1 MTTDINRQE
10 IRLIIMIIDNHKEI
24 MTETLTSTTMI
35 IDIDLTETEIILTMT
50 HVCLTE
56 GIIIPIHKQG
66 NSSDP
71 NNYRGITLNSYLGKL
86 FCHVLNERISKYL
99 LDKSFIGGE
108 QAGFRKNHR
117 TSDQFLF

>member
-56 GIIIPIHKQG
+56 GITIPIHKQG

-71 NNYRGITLNSYLGKL
+71 NNYRGITLNSYLSKL

-99 LDKSFIGGE
+99 
-108 QAGFRKNHR
+108 
-117 TSDQFLF
+117 